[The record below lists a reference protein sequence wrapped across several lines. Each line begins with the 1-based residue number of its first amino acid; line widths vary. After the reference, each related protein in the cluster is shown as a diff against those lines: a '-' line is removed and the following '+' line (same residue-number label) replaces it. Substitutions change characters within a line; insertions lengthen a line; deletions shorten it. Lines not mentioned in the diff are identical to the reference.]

1 MHTESHTLER
11 RNRELAVLNEI
22 ASALNEEIDL
32 QSALETALRKVAE
45 LMELRTGWIWLHHDA
60 GNGEEPVPYLAA
72 AQNLPPALRDD
83 PRQMEGDCHCL
94 RTFRAGDLSGA
105 ANVNVVS
112 CSRLSALVDGTRGLR
127 YHTSVPLYASH
138 GQKLGVLNVAD
149 TDWRELSEA
158 DLRLLYTIGDLLSIT
173 IERAR
178 LFRRSAQ
185 IGAMEERGRLAR
197 EIHDTL
203 GQSLAAITLH
213 METADALLE
222 AGAGR
227 EAIWASVRKA
237 LELSRSSLQ
246 EARRSVLD
254 LRAAAL
260 EGRSLAEAVKE
271 LLEAFQKRNQI
282 EVIYREV
289 GANHPLPVRL
299 AVAAYRVAQEG
310 LTNVERHAGAQHVW
324 LELTVTPSSLRL
336 LIEDDGRGF
345 DPDAIPK
352 DQYDQS
358 QFGLGHYGLIGINER
373 VRLLAGRLDLMS
385 SPDAGTRLEVTLP
398 LEDQLPGPA
407 SREKQP

>member
-1 MHTESHTLER
+1 MHTDSHTLAR
-11 RNRELAVLNEI
+11 RNRELTILNEI

-32 QSALETALRKVAE
+32 RAALQTALRKVAE
-45 LMELRTGWIWLHHDA
+45 MLELRTGWIWLFHD
-60 GNGEEPVPYLAA
+60 EESSQQPESYLAA
-72 AQNLPPALRDD
+72 AQDLPPALRDD
-83 PRQMEGDCHCL
+83 PQLMEGDCYCL

-112 CSRLSALVDGTRGLR
+112 CSRLSGLVGGTGGLR

-138 GQKLGVLNVAD
+138 GHKLGVLNVAD

-158 DLRLLYTIGDLLSIT
+158 DLRLLHTIGDLLSIT

-203 GQSLAAITLH
+203 GQNLAAITLH

-227 EAIWASVRKA
+227 ENIWISVRKA
-237 LELSRSSLQ
+237 LQLSRSGLQ
-246 EARRSVLD
+246 EARRAVLD

-260 EGRSLAEAVKE
+260 EGRSLAEATRE
-271 LLEAFQKRNQI
+271 LLEAFQERNEL

-299 AVAAYRVAQEG
+299 AVAAYRIIQEG
-310 LTNVERHAGAQHVW
+310 LANIEKHADANHVW
-324 LELTVTPSSLRL
+324 LELAVTPGSLRL
-336 LIEDDGRGF
+336 LVEDDGRGF
-345 DPDAIPK
+345 DPDAIPEGQ
-352 DQYDQS
+352 DRQS
-358 QFGLGHYGLIGINER
+358 GHGHYGLIGINER
-373 VRLLAGRLDLMS
+373 VRLLDGRLDLQS
-385 SPDAGTRLEVTLP
+385 SPGTGTRLEVILP
-398 LEDQLPGPA
+398 LEDYLTDAAVG
-407 SREKQP
+407 KQRP